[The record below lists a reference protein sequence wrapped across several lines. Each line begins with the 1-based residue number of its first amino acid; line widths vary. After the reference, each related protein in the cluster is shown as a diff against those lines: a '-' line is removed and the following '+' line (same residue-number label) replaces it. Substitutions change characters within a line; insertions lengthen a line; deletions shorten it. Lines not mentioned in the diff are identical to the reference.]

1 MKKPFIRLDPE
12 ITRSH
17 VSIIADWLRDEVV
30 CRYLSDRQRAAADL
44 EQLLERVSLTTL
56 THLFSQDGCF
66 YMIVDHSDRPLG
78 FTRLIHAGSETELVI
93 VIGDRD
99 SWGRHYG
106 RQAVSACLRVAFF
119 EMRSERVVAR
129 IHVENER
136 SLHVFRC
143 LGFRVDRMAGQFVR
157 LTLTLDDFLRLTSEQ
172 PARGHAILITRFDRE
187 RLLRW
192 IDQPH
197 QLHRPNQQYQHNQ
210 LRPPYQ
216 PNQPRESFSD
226 DWSSTSQILAEEID
240 RAIIVDS
247 REMPQDVITMNSR
260 ASLSIDGRELTV
272 SLTFP
277 NDADHSRQ
285 RISILSPIGTAILG
299 FSAGDQFN
307 WRLPTGLTNIEVH
320 GLHYQPE
327 AAGDHDL

>member
-17 VSIIADWLRDEVV
+17 VSIMADWLRDEAV

-44 EQLLERVSLTTL
+44 QQLLERVSLMTL

-66 YMIVDHSDRPLG
+66 FMIVDHSDRPVG
-78 FTRLIHAGSETELVI
+78 FTRLICNGSEAELVI

-99 SWGRHYG
+99 SWGRHYA

-119 EMRSERVVAR
+119 EMRTERIVAR
-129 IHVENER
+129 IHVGNER
-136 SLHVFRC
+136 SLRVFRC
-143 LGFRVDRMAGQFVR
+143 LGFRVDQTIGQFVR

-172 PARGHAILITRFDRE
+172 PARGNEILITRFDRE

-192 IDQPH
+192 IGQPH
-197 QLHRPNQQYQHNQ
+197 QA
-210 LRPPYQ
+210 
-216 PNQPRESFSD
+216 REASSD
-226 DWSSTSQILAEEID
+226 DLSPTSQALAEEID
-240 RAIIVDS
+240 RAIIVES
-247 REMPQDVITMNSR
+247 RDLPQDVITMNSC
-260 ASLSIDGRELTV
+260 ASLSIDGEELTI
-272 SLTFP
+272 SLAFP
-277 NDADHSRQ
+277 NDADQSRK

-299 FSAGDQFN
+299 FSTGDQFN